1 MIDKKELYEENYL
14 LMTSLFV
21 SLEEIKKMS
30 DFERKSLV
38 EADGNWTA
46 WMTFGIVRPA
56 DITPDDVEIFYHFT
70 PSRDK
75 QGNSTLNK
83 LDPNEVLLKI
93 DNPNKT
99 QSGVSGFEIF
109 GGMYT
114 LKLPVATFGNK
125 GFYTIIIKPVEIRT
139 KIVDCGVLSAFPD
152 TKGLL
157 FDLATVPTN
166 FTNRFE
172 NNGLVGYR
180 IEYLNMLPSADAKIN
195 NFFRVITSNNRA
207 EPVNQNLTNSSQKA
221 IRYSFNDNSTL
232 TFCTVSPGSAS
243 NVKPN
248 AIPNIG
254 EPNQQVIITNT
265 FFNPFMIEVEM
276 VQHDIET
283 LAFALFGNQTKSLE
297 DGIYTIYNFNND
309 IYKQYNLFE
318 IKDKFSGTPLYE
330 VREEKTSI
338 DFTKSFTNI
347 TTI

>member
-1 MIDKKELYEENYL
+1 MATGTY
-14 LMTSLFV
+14 
-21 SLEEIKKMS
+21 
-30 DFERKSLV
+30 
-38 EADGNWTA
+38 
-46 WMTFGIVRPA
+46 GIVRPA

-75 QGNSTLNK
+75 VGNTSLIK
-83 LDPNEVLLKI
+83 LDPNEVLIKL

-99 QSGVSGFEIF
+99 QSNVTGFEIF

-114 LKLPVATFGNK
+114 LKLPVSVFGVK
-125 GFYTIIIKPVEIRT
+125 GFYTVIIKPVEIRT

-152 TKGLL
+152 IRGLV
-157 FDLATVPTN
+157 FDLATIPN
-166 FTNRFE
+166 AFLNRFE

-180 IEYLNMLPSADAKIN
+180 IEYLNTNTSAGDAKLN

-207 EPVNQNLTNSSQKA
+207 EPVNQNLTNSNQKA
-221 IRYSFNDNSTL
+221 IRYRFNDNSTL
-232 TFCTVSPGSAS
+232 TFATVSPGSAS

-248 AIPNIG
+248 ALPFIG
-254 EPNQQVIITNT
+254 SPNQQVIITNT
-265 FFNPFMIEVEM
+265 FFNPIMVEIEM

-309 IYKQYNLFE
+309 IYKQYNLYE
-318 IKDKFSGTPLYE
+318 IKDRFTGKPLFE
-330 VREEKTSI
+330 VREERSSI
-338 DFTKSFTNI
+338 DFTKTFANI